1 MSGAALAVFAKYA
14 DELLR
19 ITEIPDY
26 PNAVNGIQL
35 ANRGQIA
42 RIAASVDISRRVI
55 DQTIQLGANL
65 LIVHHGMF
73 WSGLQPIQG
82 SRYERLRLLLENDIA
97 VYSAHLPLDA
107 HPEIG
112 NNALLA
118 RELGLTPTG
127 GFAEHRGIMIG
138 VRGEA
143 RIPTAVLLERA
154 QAFAA
159 DHGGGVRATP
169 IDSGRITGRW
179 AICTG
184 AGASAD
190 SMAEASA
197 AGIDTLIVGEG
208 PHWTAVEAPEAGLV
222 IIYAGHYA
230 TETLG
235 VRALA
240 ERLADR
246 FGIPWSFVEAPT
258 GL

>member
-1 MSGAALAVFAKYA
+1 MTGASLAAIAAYA

-19 ITEIPDY
+19 ITEVPDY
-26 PNAVNGIQL
+26 PNALNGIQL
-35 ANRGQIA
+35 ANRGQVT

-55 DQTIQLGANL
+55 DRTIQVGANL

-73 WSGLQPIQG
+73 WSGLQSIQG

-107 HPEIG
+107 HPELG
-112 NNALLA
+112 NNVLLA
-118 RELGLTPTG
+118 RELGLAPSG
-127 GFAEHRGIMIG
+127 GFAEYRGFMIG

-143 RIPTAVLLERA
+143 RIPTVSLLERA

-159 DHGGGVRATP
+159 MHGGAVRATP
-169 IDSGRITGRW
+169 MDPERITRRW

-184 AGASAD
+184 AGASSD
-190 SMAEASA
+190 TMAEASA

-208 PHWTAVEAPEAGLV
+208 PHWTAVEAPEAGVV
-222 IIYAGHYA
+222 IVYAGHYV

-240 ERLADR
+240 TRIADH
-246 FGIPWSFVEAPT
+246 FGIPSSFVEAPT